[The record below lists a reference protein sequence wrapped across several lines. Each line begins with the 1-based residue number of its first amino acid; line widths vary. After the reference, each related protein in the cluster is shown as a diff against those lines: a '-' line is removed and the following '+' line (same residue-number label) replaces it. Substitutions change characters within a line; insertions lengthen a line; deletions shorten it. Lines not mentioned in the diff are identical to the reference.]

1 MIQFFVVLSKLF
13 HFNSNLHFSSSLP
26 LSLISTINSLEQ
38 TIRTS
43 SPTTSIAFVKLSSI
57 LHTLLN
63 HNYHTIDHNYFLLLI
78 HFVTYTLRPLLIF
91 LTNLIIYSNH
101 LDRYNEYPIL
111 FNYNR
116 LIGLKTTDFWT
127 KTFTIRYLYANN
139 TDTIFHQ
146 ILPIDYLQEI
156 VNITRSL
163 MLIKLC
169 DKNHPLCSIAISTKP
184 EFKFIYINSK
194 ENIQQYEAEMKEKI
208 FEYEQAQ

>member
-1 MIQFFVVLSKLF
+1 LF
-13 HFNSNLHFSSSLP
+13 HFSLP
-26 LSLISTINSLEQ
+26 LSLISIINELEQ
-38 TIRTS
+38 TIHTS
-43 SPTTSIAFVKLSSI
+43 SPTTSIPFVKLSSI

-63 HNYHTIDHNYFLLLI
+63 HTNHTIDHNHFLLLI
-78 HFVTYTLRPLLIF
+78 HFVTYTLRPLLSF
-91 LTNLIIYSNH
+91 LTDLIIHSNY

-116 LIGLKTTDFWT
+116 LIGLKTNDFWT

-146 ILPIDYLQEI
+146 ILPIEYLQRI

-169 DKNHPLCSIAISTKP
+169 DKNHPLCLITTNIKP
-184 EFKFIYINSK
+184 ELKFIYIHSSDNIDRNQIYK
-194 ENIQQYEAEMKEKI
+194 YQEEMNENILQYEA
-208 FEYEQAQ
+208 AQ

>member
-1 MIQFFVVLSKLF
+1 MSC
-13 HFNSNLHFSSSLP
+13 SLP
-26 LSLISTINSLEQ
+26 LTLISTLTELEQ
-38 TIRTS
+38 TIQTS
-43 SPTTSIAFVKLSSI
+43 SPNTSMSFIKLSSI

-63 HNYHTIDHNYFLLLI
+63 YCYHTVDQNYFLLLI
-78 HFVTYTLRPLLIF
+78 HFVTYTLKPLLSF

-116 LIGLKTTDFWT
+116 LIGLKTNDFWT
-127 KTFTIRYLYANN
+127 KIFTIRYLYSNN

-146 ILPIDYLQEI
+146 ILPIEYLQKI

-169 DKNHPLCSIAISTKP
+169 DKNHPLCLVTTNIKP
-184 EFKFIYINSK
+184 ELKFLYINSK
-194 ENIQQYEAEMKEKI
+194 DNVELYEQQMKENIFQYEQI
-208 FEYEQAQ
+208 Q